1 MTSSLAAAVEE
12 RDMYAEDILAS
23 ASASHAVIHS
33 AQHKRDLAVEAKNN
47 AEVELAKNR
56 IELMQVSLSLDFRIK
71 LHSKILKNIKI
82 SIKIFDMFHV

>member
-12 RDMYAEDILAS
+12 RDMYTEDILAS

-56 IELMQVSLSLDFRIK
+56 IELMQVRISLGFRIK
-71 LHSKILKNIKI
+71 LGFTKILKNIKI
-82 SIKIFDMFHV
+82 SIKIFV

>member
-56 IELMQVSLSLDFRIK
+56 IELMQVRISLDFVLNLALLK
-71 LHSKILKNIKI
+71 YSKILK
-82 SIKIFDMFHV
+82 SQ

>member
-56 IELMQVSLSLDFRIK
+56 IELMQVSLSLDFRTSLK
-71 LHSKILKNIKI
+71 YSKILK
-82 SIKIFDMFHV
+82 SQ

>member
-23 ASASHAVIHS
+23 AAASHAVIHS
-33 AQHKRDLAVEAKNN
+33 AQHKRDQAVEAKNA

-56 IELMQVSLSLDFRIK
+56 IELMQVRLSLDFPY
-71 LHSKILKNIKI
+71 LTWLY
-82 SIKIFDMFHV
+82 

>member
-56 IELMQVSLSLDFRIK
+56 IELMQVSLSLGFRIK

-82 SIKIFDMFHV
+82 SIKIFV